1 MQFVQLIHTS
11 EIIAHASEAEELDI
25 LKKAKEK
32 HLTKRV
38 SGLMFYHNKRCVQ
51 LLEGKEDDVMASFE
65 EMKKDPNHQ
74 NVTLAAKNKTDKISL
89 PTWAVAYFSKTLPKS
104 IQKNH
109 PSILNQEQ
117 AQAVLASLDHAIGQ
131 VFLTTFEKYAI
142 DQQEI

>member
-25 LKKAKEK
+25 LRKAKEK

-65 EMKKDPNHQ
+65 EMKKDPNHR
-74 NVTLAAKNKTDKISL
+74 NVTLAAKNSTDKVSL
-89 PTWAVAYFSKTLPKS
+89 PTWAVAYFQRRCRNLFRKTILRS
-104 IQKNH
+104 STKNKH
-109 PSILNQEQ
+109 MP
-117 AQAVLASLDHAIGQ
+117 
-131 VFLTTFEKYAI
+131 FLLL
-142 DQQEI
+142 

>member
-1 MQFVQLIHTS
+1 MFFFRFS
-11 EIIAHASEAEELDI
+11 ENI
-25 LKKAKEK
+25 
-32 HLTKRV
+32 
-38 SGLMFYHNKRCVQ
+38 Q